1 MAFAKST
8 FKVKCFV
15 IFRQTVATCRGSL
28 DISFH
33 LQKLPMYF
41 WDFRI
46 NWQLVEIIFHL
57 FWKAQCV
64 AILSKVFFPTCQGS
78 MLGSRPHCRSVPP
91 VPVWL
96 EEPVSQVRQ
105 SLVVVPRTIHPFPSP
120 KPPQESWLSK
130 PEVYY
135 QCVFRHRRR
144 NDQHQFFPDVLGWVT
159 PKRCCLP
166 GRVGGILKLKMLS

>member
-8 FKVKCFV
+8 FKVKGFV

-105 SLVVVPRTIHPFPSP
+105 SFSGGATNNPPFSKPQASTGKLAVKTGSLLP
-120 KPPQESWLSK
+120 VRIPPQAEKRPTSILSW
-130 PEVYY
+130 
-135 QCVFRHRRR
+135 C
-144 NDQHQFFPDVLGWVT
+144 
-159 PKRCCLP
+159 P
-166 GRVGGILKLKMLS
+166 GVSYT